1 MGRVK
6 MRGASYGLIGSVLML
21 LAQSALPAW
30 ADGKDCPLLG
40 MLDNFFGGRGGR
52 FGTIWCKRK

>member
-1 MGRVK
+1 

-40 MLDNFFGGRGGR
+40 MLDNFFRR
-52 FGTIWCKRK
+52 PRRAFRDNLV